1 MTPTIRTVTTSYT
14 LTPADFDPA
23 SISAISVS
31 AASGSVILTL
41 PRTDTLTGA
50 AIDITITDAT
60 NAVWL
65 TSPTANIETGTRT
78 DPLGLDYIVGIAPQ
92 GTPTPVS
99 VFPFEAA
106 GIWYLAW

>member
-1 MTPTIRTVTTSYT
+1 MTTVRNITTNYT
-14 LTPADFDPA
+14 LTPADFQPA

-31 AASGSVILTL
+31 AASAPVILTL

-50 AIDITITDAT
+50 AIDIAITDAT

-78 DPLGLDYIVGIAPQ
+78 DPLGLDYIVAIASQ

-99 VFPFEAA
+99 VFPFETA